1 MSHMNHKQ
9 AALLTAGV
17 AVGETTDRATG
28 SGAMTYSL
36 AAESRTRI
44 LSFALGTTS
53 TPTTSEN
60 LILSVNNPVLGT
72 QFSHT
77 VLATDM
83 ENATSVFYTEAILL
97 EPGDIFRAE
106 WTNTSGVTWGV
117 STVFADARGE

>member
-28 SGAMTYSL
+28 SGSVSYTLTAQ
-36 AAESRTRI
+36 SRTRV

-53 TPTTSEN
+53 VPTTSEN
-60 LILSVNNPVLGT
+60 LILSVQNPGLGS

-83 ENATSVFYTEAILL
+83 ENATSVFYTEAVLL
-97 EPGDIFRAE
+97 EPGDVFKAE
-106 WTNTSGVTWGV
+106 WTNTNGVTWGI
-117 STVFADARGE
+117 STVFADAGGE

>member
-1 MSHMNHKQ
+1 MSHVNHKQ

-28 SGAMTYSL
+28 SSSVSYTLTAQ
-36 AAESRTRI
+36 SRTRV

-53 TPTTSEN
+53 VPTTSEN
-60 LILSVNNPVLGT
+60 LILSVQNPGLGS

-97 EPGDIFRAE
+97 EPGDVFKAE
-106 WTNTSGVTWGV
+106 WTNTNGVTWGI
-117 STVFADARGE
+117 STVFADAGGE

>member
-28 SGAMTYSL
+28 SSSVSYTLTAQ
-36 AAESRTRI
+36 SRTRV

-53 TPTTSEN
+53 VPTTSEN
-60 LILSVNNPVLGT
+60 LILSVQNPGLGS

-97 EPGDIFRAE
+97 EPGDVFKAE
-106 WTNTSGVTWGV
+106 WTNTNGVTWGI
-117 STVFADARGE
+117 STVFADAGGE